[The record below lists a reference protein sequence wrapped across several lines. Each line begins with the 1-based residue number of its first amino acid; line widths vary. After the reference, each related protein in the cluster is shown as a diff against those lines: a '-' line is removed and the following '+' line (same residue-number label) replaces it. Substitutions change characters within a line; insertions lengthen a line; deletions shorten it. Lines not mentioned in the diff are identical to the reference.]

1 MPRTE
6 PELAA
11 IASRTQRW
19 IDTVDPAELTPVAP
33 QILRL
38 REAVAARHTSEQEIE
53 AAVRGARNA
62 GFSWARIALVLGVSR
77 QSAHERF
84 AEKIS
89 L

>member
-6 PELAA
+6 QELTE
-11 IASRTQRW
+11 IASRTQQW
-19 IDTVDPAELTPVAP
+19 LDTVDPAELTPIAP
-33 QILRL
+33 QILHL
-38 REAVAARHTSEQEIE
+38 REAVAARKTSEQEVT
-53 AAVRGARNA
+53 AAVRAARNA

-84 AEKIS
+84 AERTP